1 MSKTYKHILIH
12 AIITLIVTISLL
24 ILDSYNI
31 IYLNNTVLNHK
42 AHYRIGIS
50 LLTNTNFLLTLVLF
64 RAKFQYYDN
73 NKWKGICLSG
83 ITPFIYSLLS
93 FVLLTITTFLKQEPH
108 ILIVLIN
115 VLWAMNIISV
125 GIYAIKLCKFAN
137 KIINEERKK

>member
-24 ILDSYNI
+24 ILDRYDI

-42 AHYRIGIS
+42 VHYRIGIS
-50 LLTNTNFLLTLVLF
+50 LLINTNFLLTLVLF

-93 FVLLTITTFLKQEPH
+93 FVLLSIAAFLKQEPH

>member
-12 AIITLIVTISLL
+12 AIITLIVTIFLL
-24 ILDSYNI
+24 ILDRYDI
-31 IYLNNTVLNHK
+31 IYLNNTILNHNVY
-42 AHYRIGIS
+42 YRIGIS
-50 LLTNTNFLLTLVLF
+50 LFTNTNLLLTLVAFGL
-64 RAKFQYYDN
+64 KFQYYN
-73 NKWKGICLSG
+73 THNWKSLCLSG
-83 ITPFIYSLLS
+83 FTPFIYSLVS
-93 FVLLTITTFLKQEPH
+93 FILLTITTFLKLEPH